1 MSGRHPMWRCLH
13 TLRTSVIWASGA
25 ARFSV
30 KRILLMLALLL
41 SGAAAAEQATDAEY
55 KQLEG
60 QLLSLQH
67 EQQSVYQQFQMT
79 QEMRRTELQML
90 YPPVVQ
96 NSPDYNMNNPPP
108 NYDDVA
114 REKADREYRIKQ

>member
-1 MSGRHPMWRCLH
+1 
-13 TLRTSVIWASGA
+13 
-25 ARFSV
+25 
-30 KRILLMLALLL
+30 MLALLL
-41 SGAAAAEQATDAEY
+41 SSAAAADQATDAEY

-67 EQQSVYQQFQMT
+67 EQQTVYQQFQMT
-79 QEMRRTELQML
+79 QDMRRTELQML
-90 YPPVVQ
+90 YPSVVQ

-114 REKADREYRIKQ
+114 REKADREYRVKQYTDELNRLYARYRDLEAQKKAVQDRLDALAQSR